1 MSLVSS
7 IFFALRSLAIGLVL
21 VAWTTTQ
28 AASQDQI
35 PGRASVDGATVDG
48 ATVDGAKAA
57 ETTATYRKA
66 LETFGGPA
74 VFQFATRDRTDLGV
88 WAIFPAVEE
97 RGIVLDWNDEKITI
111 LRADADEPT
120 SIITRYVLRVSHKF
134 RYPEVA
140 DLQSDFLAGR
150 FQEVLAAAPKVV
162 GSRAEGVKLARWEQK
177 LILAMLVESCKSLER
192 WETACSLFLSLAKE
206 SPPDLLAAT
215 IPLPWFDSL
224 AEVRDRDRIRPNAA
238 NWLTDQNELVQLLGA
253 SWLLDGEL
261 RGEAMAAL
269 RRLSRDSKH
278 VLVKQYAAAQLWR
291 TVPPTVFVE
300 RQLEESRRLRDAIF
314 LPAQAGPSLLI
325 AERCSKGNASDLAL
339 QEWLRVVTIHSEQSS
354 LANRARKS
362 AIELL
367 KSRNQEDM
375 VRQIE
380 TLARKTAE

>member
-7 IFFALRSLAIGLVL
+7 IFFPLRYLAICLVL
-21 VAWTTTQ
+21 VAFTINQ
-28 AASQDQI
+28 AISQDQI
-35 PGRASVDGATVDG
+35 FGRATVDG
-48 ATVDGAKAA
+48 ANAP

-66 LETFGGPA
+66 LDTFGGPS
-74 VFQFATRDRTDLGV
+74 VFQFATRERTDLGV
-88 WAIFPAVEE
+88 WAVFPAVEE
-97 RGIVLDWNDEKITI
+97 EGIVLDWNDEKITI
-111 LRADADEPT
+111 LRASADEPT
-120 SIITRYVLRVSHKF
+120 SIITRNVLRISHKF
-134 RYPEVA
+134 RYREVA

-150 FQEVLAAAPKVV
+150 FQEVLGAAPKVV

-215 IPLPWFDSL
+215 IPLPWFDSV
-224 AEVRDRDRIRPNAA
+224 AEVWDRDRIRTNAV

-261 RGEAMAAL
+261 RGEAIVAL
-269 RRLSRDSKH
+269 RRLSRDSRH
-278 VLVKQYAAAQLWR
+278 VLVKQFATAQLWR

-325 AERCSKGNASDLAL
+325 AERCRKGNASDLAL
-339 QEWLRVVTIHSEQSS
+339 QEWLRVVTIHPEQNS

-367 KSRNQEDM
+367 RSRNQEDM
-375 VRQIE
+375 AGQIE